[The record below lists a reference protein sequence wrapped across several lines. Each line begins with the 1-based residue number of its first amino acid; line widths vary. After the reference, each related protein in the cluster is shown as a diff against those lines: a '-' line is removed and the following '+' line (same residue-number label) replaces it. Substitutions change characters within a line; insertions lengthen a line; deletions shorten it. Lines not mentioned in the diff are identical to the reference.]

1 MKRIVIF
8 ILAALM
14 LLTLCACAE
23 EKKPTENPSEAEAGQ
38 TESTEQLNLEDLVLP
53 ITMKEQARL
62 VVGEDSFD
70 VKSVIELKGD
80 HQASEL
86 GYTIASDDSVAS
98 VDENGVLTRKGYGQV
113 SVSIFLKTNPAQ
125 FNIFNVTFAPENLY
139 GATYKGGF
147 KKADGTL
154 GNEITLVLKEDK
166 TFTLNVGAGQAKY
179 LDADYDLDEKAVGEF
194 TGTFEIDAASLT
206 PVSLSSAE
214 YSDESIKAAFG
225 KTVDG
230 DFCIRI
236 RLNTVTVDG
245 ELKNVVIELIA
256 Q

>member
-23 EKKPTENPSEAEAGQ
+23 EKKPTEKPSEAEAGQ

-70 VKSVIELKGD
+70 VKSVIELKAD
-80 HQASEL
+80 HQLSEL
-86 GYTIASDDSVAS
+86 GYMIASDESVAS
-98 VDENGVLTRKGYGQV
+98 VDEDGVLTRKAYGQV
-113 SVSIFLKTNPAQ
+113 SVSIFLKANPAQ
-125 FNIFNVTFAPENLY
+125 FNIFNVTFAPEDLY
-139 GATYKGGF
+139 GASYKGGF
-147 KKADGTL
+147 KKADGTP
-154 GNEITLVLKEDK
+154 GNEITLVLNEDK

-179 LDADYDLDEKAVGEF
+179 LDADYELDEKAVGEF
-194 TGTFEIDAASLT
+194 TGTYEIDAASLT
-206 PVSLSSAE
+206 PLSLSSAA
-214 YSDESIKAAFG
+214 YSSENIKAAFG

-236 RLNTVTVDG
+236 RLNTVTIEG
-245 ELKNVVIELIA
+245 ELKNVVIELIP